1 MIDKKFSISRRIKSF
16 GYAFK
21 GIFIAFKTQHNIWI
35 HSLAI
40 IVVLAAGFIF
50 KLDVMEWGLVVL
62 AIGLVLATEMINT
75 AIEWLVDL
83 VSPEYKEKAGLI
95 KDVAAGAVLIAALIS
110 VIIGIIVFL
119 PKISKAFPLI
129 AE

>member
-1 MIDKKFSISRRIKSF
+1 MMIDKKFSISRRIKSF
-16 GYAFK
+16 GYAIK

-40 IVVLAAGFIF
+40 IVVLTAGFIF
-50 KLDVMEWGLVVL
+50 KLDALEWCLVVL
-62 AIGLVLATEMINT
+62 AIGLVLVSEMINT

-95 KDVAAGAVLIAALIS
+95 KDVAAGAVLIAAIIS

-119 PKISKAFPLI
+119 PKIIELI
-129 AE
+129 G